1 VPGIVLQDEEPDQEE
16 GGREVQG
23 QGEEEG
29 VVEGK
34 VGQVEEAQKG
44 EKRVRHL
51 AEASPGV
58 GFGLGFYLR
67 GFRFYRVRAEK
78 GIQVKR

>member
-1 VPGIVLQDEEPDQEE
+1 VPGIVLQDEKPDQEE

-44 EKRVRHL
+44 RSVSATWRRLRQVLGL
-51 AEASPGV
+51 A
-58 GFGLGFYLR
+58 
-67 GFRFYRVRAEK
+67 
-78 GIQVKR
+78 